1 LAAEEGR
8 YVPQRE
14 KTFLPEYEGIK
25 KVLAEERAV
34 PPGKRA
40 TAQALLLTFLAGEK

>member
-1 LAAEEGR
+1 M
-8 YVPQRE
+8 PQRE

>member
-1 LAAEEGR
+1 M
-8 YVPQRE
+8 PQRE
-14 KTFLPEYEGIK
+14 KTFLPEARGNE

-34 PPGKRA
+34 SPVKRA